1 MVELRRV
8 GRVFEARCMVVSM
21 GMTVIVIVGMP
32 VVVGM
37 RVFMRRMIVIV
48 TVFLAMLVVMMVVPV
63 RMIARML
70 VLMFFCHE

>member
-1 MVELRRV
+1 
-8 GRVFEARCMVVSM
+8 MVVSM